1 VAAGHVRRSHDQVVD
16 QRQRRHPIFI
26 HDVAEVVDDA
36 ALQYNIVRV
45 NGKRSVYCPL
55 LREPGENTIAVVDRI
70 REGLADEIPKMKQRQ
85 DIPEATEVTLV
96 SDQSGYIRDAM
107 RNLLNQVGLGAL
119 LVAVVVLIFL
129 RRFLPTVVIVATLLV
144 YLVLMAQFRSF
155 VDPLIIMPAVPLGIG
170 GVLVMLDLTGTTL
183 NIQSVMGT
191 LMMIGVVVNNSILLV
206 EFANGRLADGLIA
219 VRDRGLEM
227 SQVQVISA

>member
-1 VAAGHVRRSHDQVVD
+1 
-16 QRQRRHPIFI
+16 
-26 HDVAEVVDDA
+26 
-36 ALQYNIVRV
+36 
-45 NGKRSVYCPL
+45 
-55 LREPGENTIAVVDRI
+55 
-70 REGLADEIPKMKQRQ
+70 MKQRQ